1 MSLERVAACV
11 SAVFFVA
18 AIAAPR
24 WVEALSGLSPD
35 AGSGKTE
42 LIPVVIFGLA
52 ALLPILLANVDRL
65 KLKPLRP
72 INPVGHHASGR

>member
-1 MSLERVAACV
+1 
-11 SAVFFVA
+11 
-18 AIAAPR
+18 
-24 WVEALSGLSPD
+24 
-35 AGSGKTE
+35 
-42 LIPVVIFGLA
+42 VIFGLA